1 MVLLFVVI
9 SSVSPYGKWGQNRF
23 TSLGHSVSCR
33 KPCLYIRTVKHSH
46 SLILLCCTPCFSGS
60 SLLCF
65 PSGAHVSATRGREL
79 LSIRS
84 MRPRHVSF
92 LLRTCFTDSFLAR
105 LVIWHSHTGQALVL
119 ECLIWL
125 YPPLSF
131 FMILI
136 RTATQLYYIG
146 LEYPYRGTL
155 N

>member
-9 SSVSPYGKWGQNRF
+9 SSVSPYGRWGQNRF

-33 KPCLYIRTVKHSH
+33 KPCLYLRTVAHRHSH
-46 SLILLCCTPCFSGS
+46 FLLFCTPCFSGS
-60 SLLCF
+60 SLLRF

-84 MRPRHVSF
+84 MWPHHVSF
-92 LLRTCFTDSFLAR
+92 LLRTCFTDSFLAH
-105 LVIWHSHTGQALVL
+105 LFVWHSHTAQALVL
-119 ECLIWL
+119 ECLGWL
-125 YPPLSF
+125 YPPLSS